1 MNVRDTILQNV
12 RNNLP
17 SPRELPAVPAFHSA
31 QPVDLKERF
40 IAALKELTGEVVTEP
55 PADFEAFLTKRF
67 PDAKT
72 ICSAVPEYAGNRKPE
87 DFSRWSDAG
96 SIDVTIVRS
105 PLGVAETGS
114 VLLSEEE
121 FRVNTIGFLAH
132 DIVILLD
139 PADIVENIHDAYG
152 HPHFRDRAYSLLMSG
167 PSGSADIDGI
177 TVHPAQ
183 GVMTLTIVF
192 WPRTKSETT
201 LS

>member
-1 MNVRDTILQNV
+1 MSFRDSILENV
-12 RNNLP
+12 RNNQP
-17 SPRELPAVPAFHSA
+17 ASRELPTIPKFHSE

-55 PADFEAFLTKRF
+55 PADFEKFLRTRF

-87 DFSRWSDAG
+87 DFARWSDAS

-139 PADIVENIHDAYG
+139 PADIVENIHDAYE
-152 HPHFRDRAYSLLMSG
+152 HPRFRDKAYSLLMSG
-167 PSGSADIDGI
+167 PSGSADIGGI

-183 GVMTLTIVF
+183 GVMTLTVIF
-192 WPRTKSETT
+192 WPIPART
-201 LS
+201 

>member
-1 MNVRDTILQNV
+1 
-12 RNNLP
+12 
-17 SPRELPAVPAFHSA
+17 
-31 QPVDLKERF
+31 VDLKERF
-40 IAALKELTGEVVTEP
+40 VAALKELSGEVVVEP
-55 PADFEAFLTKRF
+55 PADVDTFLRRRF
-67 PDAKT
+67 PDAKI

-87 DFSRWSDAG
+87 DFSRWSDAS

-152 HPHFRDRAYSLLMSG
+152 HPHFRDKAYSLLMSG

-183 GVMTLTIVF
+183 GVMTLTVVF

-201 LS
+201 QTTLSYS

>member
-1 MNVRDTILQNV
+1 MSFRDVILQNV
-12 RNNLP
+12 RDNQP
-17 SPRELPAVPAFHSA
+17 APVELPVVPKFHSGYA
-31 QPVDLKERF
+31 GDLKDRF
-40 IAALKELTGEVVTEP
+40 VAALKEIAGEVVTEP
-55 PADFEAFLTKRF
+55 PADFGNFLRKRF

-72 ICSAVPEYAGNRKPE
+72 ICSTVAEYAGNIKPE
-87 DFSRWSDAG
+87 DFAHWSDAS

-121 FRVNTIGFLAH
+121 FRVNTIGFLAR

-139 PADIVENIHDAYG
+139 PSDIVENIHDAYD
-152 HPHFRDRAYSLLMSG
+152 HPHFHNKAYSLLMSG

-183 GVMTLTIVF
+183 GVMTLTVIF
-192 WPRTKSETT
+192 WPTS
-201 LS
+201 